1 MQAGTDVRRPVL
13 SAPASE
19 SKTDKR
25 KGRIILAGRGEN
37 VRLAAAVRFRLA
49 IDAPKIAAAISPAAR
64 PPLGSSAVPGKPCT
78 ASSIQQRYLG
88 LGALPIAASSS
99 HGEMSDTGEA
109 TAAERAMK
117 PPAEEEKIPAE
128 EAHADP
134 LEEKLGPVAT
144 LVRRPL
150 HSFTWIH

>member
-13 SAPASE
+13 SA
-19 SKTDKR
+19 K
-25 KGRIILAGRGEN
+25 N

-88 LGALPIAASSS
+88 LGASSS
-99 HGEMSDTGEA
+99 HEEMSDTGEA

-134 LEEKLGPVAT
+134 LEEKLGLVAT